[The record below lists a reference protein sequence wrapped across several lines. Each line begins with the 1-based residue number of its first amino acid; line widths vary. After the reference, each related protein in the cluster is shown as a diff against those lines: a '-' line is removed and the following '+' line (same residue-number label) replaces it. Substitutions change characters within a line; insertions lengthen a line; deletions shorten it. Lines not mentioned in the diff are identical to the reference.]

1 MLGYEIGRATRYGY
15 KFSLIVIDLDNF
27 KNINDS
33 YGHVFGDKF
42 MAEFAIKVRETL
54 RQGDML
60 ARYGGDEFVAV
71 LPEADEGQAFQVA
84 SRVKQHVGGLSL
96 LAPDG
101 SRVRATVSIGLSVFP
116 DHADNAED
124 LFIFADN
131 MMYRAKSEGKDR
143 IIMPTQKDI
152 IEVFKTVSEKTLI
165 ITNALEQKK
174 IIPYFQPIMNIQ
186 TGEMECHEVF
196 SRIKTDKGI
205 LIAGEFIEI
214 AEKLGAITRLDLIL
228 LEKAFEKVK
237 NMEYSGYL
245 FINLSPKSLILG
257 EFIPSV
263 LKLTREYDIDPHKIV
278 FEITERDTVKNISLF
293 EKFVD
298 NLKFEGFKF
307 AIDDFG
313 AGFSSFHYIKRLP
326 LDFVKIEGDFIRSMV
341 SNKKD
346 MAIVKTLLALA
357 KGFNIKTI
365 AEYVENQDILASTNT
380 LGIDY
385 AQGYYVGMPSQELVI
400 RNH

>member
-1 MLGYEIGRATRYGY
+1 
-15 KFSLIVIDLDNF
+15 
-27 KNINDS
+27 
-33 YGHVFGDKF
+33 
-42 MAEFAIKVRETL
+42 
-54 RQGDML
+54 
-60 ARYGGDEFVAV
+60 
-71 LPEADEGQAFQVA
+71 
-84 SRVKQHVGGLSL
+84 
-96 LAPDG
+96 
-101 SRVRATVSIGLSVFP
+101 
-116 DHADNAED
+116 
-124 LFIFADN
+124 
-131 MMYRAKSEGKDR
+131 
-143 IIMPTQKDI
+143 
-152 IEVFKTVSEKTLI
+152 
-165 ITNALEQKK
+165 
-174 IIPYFQPIMNIQ
+174 
-186 TGEMECHEVF
+186 
-196 SRIKTDKGI
+196 
-205 LIAGEFIEI
+205 
-214 AEKLGAITRLDLIL
+214 
-228 LEKAFEKVK
+228 
-237 NMEYSGYL
+237 
-245 FINLSPKSLILG
+245 LILG

-365 AEYVENQDILASTNT
+365 AEYVENQDILVSTNT